1 MAAVNPIEVLK
12 ARAFARAKLWAEGY
26 LDFHD
31 AVDRLTYD
39 ACNLAA
45 EIGQDAVQLII
56 AEAFGRERERLEEPK
71 LPMPEL
77 RREQRQPEHL
87 AASTIAAI
95 RYLLRYGDIESL
107 TRFTAAHGEPERSF
121 IVEYVAKHRKRK

>member
-1 MAAVNPIEVLK
+1 MTEMDQIEVLK
-12 ARAFARAKLWAEGY
+12 ARSLARAKLWAEGY

-39 ACNLAA
+39 ACTLAA

-56 AEAFGRERERLEEPK
+56 AEAFARERERLQEPE

-77 RREQRQPEHL
+77 DREQRQPERL

-121 IVEYVAKHRKRK
+121 IVECVAKYRKRK

>member
-1 MAAVNPIEVLK
+1 MTELDQIEILK
-12 ARAFARAKLWAEGY
+12 LRAFARAKLWAEGY

-56 AEAFGRERERLEEPK
+56 AEAFARERQRIEEPK

-77 RREQRQPEHL
+77 RTVQRQPERL

-95 RYLLRYGDIESL
+95 CYLLRFGDIESL
-107 TRFTAAHGEPERSF
+107 TRFTAAHGEPERSL
-121 IVEYVAKHRKRK
+121 IVECVAQHRKRK